1 MVEQRA
7 FSDRSERGLKKVGV
21 LACAAVAMQLTG
33 FSAPGGDAA
42 KPASPAKPAAV
53 VAGPSRITLRII
65 AFGSSSTQGVGAS
78 SPSASY
84 PAQLQADLMR
94 MVPKGETVEVV
105 NRGIGG
111 QDADD
116 MMLRLQSDVIVP
128 KPNVVIWQTGS
139 NDPLRGVPLGRFESD
154 TREGIKALRRA
165 GVAVI
170 LMEPQWCP
178 RLDQAA
184 HADDYRQAVR
194 KIGQDLDVPVI
205 RRSDMMHQWISEG
218 RMTRAQ
224 MLAPDGLHM
233 SDSGYAELA
242 RDIAPLVLKAA
253 MIAPTATAVS
263 RSK

>member
-1 MVEQRA
+1 MAKQHA
-7 FSDRSERGLKKVGV
+7 SLDRHDGPAKKAAV
-21 LACAAVAMQLTG
+21 LAFALLAVQLTG
-33 FSAPGGDAA
+33 FSAPSGEASKPASAA
-42 KPASPAKPAAV
+42 KPTGPGAGASHAA
-53 VAGPSRITLRII
+53 LRVI
-65 AFGSSSTQGVGAS
+65 AFGSSSTQGAGAS

-84 PAQLQADLMR
+84 PAQLQVDLMR

-116 MMLRLQSDVIVP
+116 MIQRLQSDVIAP
-128 KPNVVIWQTGS
+128 RPNVVIWQTGS
-139 NDPLRGVPLGRFESD
+139 NDPLRGVPLGRFEAD
-154 TREGIKALRRA
+154 MREGIKALRQA

-205 RRSDMMHQWISEG
+205 RRSDMMHQWIAEG

-233 SDSGYAELA
+233 ADGGYAELA
-242 RDIAPLVLKAA
+242 RDIAPMVLKAA
-253 MIAPTATAVS
+253 VIEPAATAAS

>member
-1 MVEQRA
+1 MAEQRA
-7 FSDRSERGLKKVGV
+7 FPHRNKRYFNKAGV
-21 LACAAVAMQLTG
+21 LAGAVVAMQLTG
-33 FSAPGGDAA
+33 FSAPSGEAA
-42 KPASPAKPAAV
+42 KPASPPKPAGVETGASHM
-53 VAGPSRITLRII
+53 ALRII

-116 MMLRLQSDVIVP
+116 MILRLQSDVIAP
-128 KPNVVIWQTGS
+128 RPNVVIWQTGS
-139 NDPLRGVPLGRFESD
+139 NDPMRGVPLVRFESD
-154 TREGIKALRRA
+154 TREGIKALRQA

-178 RLDQAA
+178 RLDQTA
-184 HADDYRQAVR
+184 HSDDYRQAVR
-194 KIGQDLDVPVI
+194 KIGQELGVPVI

-233 SDSGYAELA
+233 TDGGYAELA
-242 RDIAPLVLKAA
+242 RDIAPMVLKAA
-253 MIAPTATAVS
+253 MIEPAATTVS